1 MGGKW
6 DGKEKAE
13 KPKRGRKDEKA
24 DVSFGM
30 KSCVNS
36 PSSNGRWVIPRTISR

>member
-1 MGGKW
+1 MSGKW
-6 DGKEKAE
+6 DGKGKKKE
-13 KPKRGRKDEKA
+13 RKGKGEKA
-24 DVSFGM
+24 DVSYGM